1 MDICLT
7 GERSTGITLVPI
19 VMVIGQVVLKR
30 CVGGTNKVGLVVAL
44 IVAVGVGE
52 VVTALKVAGTV
63 TAVLIALCG
72 RGDAGSY
79 EGAMMYPTTLNG
91 RSEGR
96 ALLLTFHTYTVLRN
110 VLKGYISNLKAL
122 TATCII
128 VCGLTDK
135 VQTPAVN
142 GSIRADTLD
151 GDILTARHTRH
162 KAVVT
167 GTSAVVN
174 AVILGKAVD
183 LGNSIA
189 HVAAAR
195 TLNATDN
202 TDYEGS
208 AFVCQLTE
216 NILVGVSL
224 TALGVKAGANVHTCR
239 AENVTDT
246 CNGGA
251 VLCGNGD
258 AILVLVGNVK
268 NDCVLLQ
275 CTVVVIR
282 ADTVG
287 VVEVGITRAVVLK
300 HLNTAGGNTTAG
312 GSYSQRVCTCLKAGD
327 VDTDDPILLSDKV
340 FKVVSRQAARHRAAV
355 GYACDVSVV
364 HAADRCRNGF
374 KPSCR
379 HKVTGRTGT
388 CGKHGKC

>member
-79 EGAMMYPTTLNG
+79 EGAMMYPTTLNR

-110 VLKGYISNLKAL
+110 VFKCYISNFKAL
-122 TATCII
+122 TATCSI

-142 GSIRADTLD
+142 GSIRADTLN

-208 AFVCQLTE
+208 AFVCQLAE

-224 TALGVKAGANVHTCR
+224 AAL
-239 AENVTDT
+239 
-246 CNGGA
+246 
-251 VLCGNGD
+251 
-258 AILVLVGNVK
+258 
-268 NDCVLLQ
+268 
-275 CTVVVIR
+275 
-282 ADTVG
+282 
-287 VVEVGITRAVVLK
+287 
-300 HLNTAGGNTTAG
+300 
-312 GSYSQRVCTCLKAGD
+312 
-327 VDTDDPILLSDKV
+327 
-340 FKVVSRQAARHRAAV
+340 
-355 GYACDVSVV
+355 
-364 HAADRCRNGF
+364 
-374 KPSCR
+374 
-379 HKVTGRTGT
+379 
-388 CGKHGKC
+388 